1 MVPTAT
7 GPEMGVGFPLEGQH
21 RIPPAR
27 SMLSEHHAKTD
38 NNLMLHDCGTCKQ
51 RRDQHLMAKCD
62 TCYLYYHLSCLNP
75 PLTRLPKKSKL
86 FGWQCSEC
94 DKSSDSESEQVKP
107 PRRNRT
113 NRYKS
118 FTSGGSESTHTEP
131 EATSKRPAL
140 PKLKIKPMEEGR
152 QEDTTSHKWIY
163 HHSSQQISPVTNG
176 VSSIQSDSQLQVV
189 LNSSKTSDCI
199 NGPKSSK
206 KRRREKHRNSYSPGL
221 DAFSIKEHKRKRKKK
236 RFDLDNKVPHPR
248 ITIKVSPRAL

>member
-27 SMLSEHHAKTD
+27 TD

-94 DKSSDSESEQVKP
+94 DKSSDSESEQVLVP
-107 PRRNRT
+107 C
-113 NRYKS
+113 KS
-118 FTSGGSESTHTEP
+118 GCSDTCFITSYVRWIDYS
-131 EATSKRPAL
+131 
-140 PKLKIKPMEEGR
+140 
-152 QEDTTSHKWIY
+152 SHN
-163 HHSSQQISPVTNG
+163 V
-176 VSSIQSDSQLQVV
+176 VS
-189 LNSSKTSDCI
+189 
-199 NGPKSSK
+199 
-206 KRRREKHRNSYSPGL
+206 
-221 DAFSIKEHKRKRKKK
+221 
-236 RFDLDNKVPHPR
+236 
-248 ITIKVSPRAL
+248 